1 MTSVSGKVFKES
13 NGKTHID
20 DVANA
25 DKEDYPTTF
34 GDLDDDLSLTMSLE
48 EQEQS
53 IRNRE
58 DGE

>member
-13 NGKTHID
+13 NGQTHID
-20 DVANA
+20 DIANA
-25 DKEDYPTTF
+25 DKEDY
-34 GDLDDDLSLTMSLE
+34 DLSLTMSLE